1 MIFDA
6 KLTEK
11 EIKNKRMSL
20 QLNQQMVRD
29 ALKGAVGQ
37 LPALPNVLVRILQ
50 LTEDSNSGSVAEIE
64 NLIKSDQA
72 ISSRLL
78 RVVNSSYFGLGGK
91 VASVNQAVVILG
103 FQQVRSIVL
112 STSLLSNFGSSGEKH
127 QELQMKL
134 WRHAFATASAA
145 QHIGR
150 KKRLGAKEMDFVF
163 VAGLLQ
169 NIGCLFILSVLSRSY
184 SALLCEA
191 YNTGRRVVDIENERL
206 GLNHSEVGGEI
217 LAKWGLPEDL
227 VSLINSHEGPFE
239 AELDPLVAVVHCAD
253 RIGDLVERDQAFNL
267 DMLDLSLPVWDSLSL
282 DAELLEEAWSQA
294 KEKVHAAMELFA
306 SGDQAA

>member
-1 MIFDA
+1 
-6 KLTEK
+6 
-11 EIKNKRMSL
+11 MSL

-37 LPALPNVLVRILQ
+37 LPALPNVLVRILE

-64 NLIKSDQA
+64 TLIKSDQA

-112 STSLLSNFGSSGEKH
+112 STSLLSNFGSPGEKH
-127 QELQMKL
+127 QELQMRL

-145 QHIGR
+145 QYIGR
-150 KKRLGAKEMDFVF
+150 KKRLGAKEMEFVF
-163 VAGLLQ
+163 VGGLLQ

-191 YNTGRRVVDIENERL
+191 YNSSQRVVDIENERL

-227 VSLINSHEGPFE
+227 VSVINSHEGPFD

-267 DMLDLSLPVWDSLSL
+267 DMLDLALPVWDSLSL

-294 KEKVHAAMELFA
+294 KEKVDAAMELFA
-306 SGDQAA
+306 NGDQAA